1 MRIFYIVLGALLILG
16 GLPLFWTP
24 VPVGA
29 VLIVIGL
36 ALIVANSHTAR
47 EWIHERRERH
57 AGLDRWMNK
66 AEGFTPPPFKRIL
79 HKTAAGGDQGGE

>member
-36 ALIVANSHTAR
+36 ALIVANSRTAR
-47 EWIHERRERH
+47 DWVQERRERNP
-57 AGLDRWMNK
+57 GLDRWMTK
-66 AEGFTPPPFKRIL
+66 AEGFTPPPFRRIL
-79 HKTAAGGDQGGE
+79 RKTAAGGD

>member
-29 VLIVIGL
+29 ILIVIGL

-47 EWIHERRERH
+47 EWVHERRERNP
-57 AGLDRWMNK
+57 GLDRWMNK
-66 AEGFTPPPFKRIL
+66 AEDYTPPPFKRIL
-79 HKTAAGGDQGGE
+79 HKTAAGEDQGEE